1 MRTNKINPKFNSFNQ
16 ALSQYQQEIDDE
28 LDRFFNQKIRENSLF
43 FKQAVGTIKIL
54 KEINLGGGKR
64 LRPILVNLGYSLA
77 GGKNKK
83 AILEASLAV
92 ELIHNYFLIHD
103 DIIDE
108 DELRRG
114 RPSLHAFYRKK
125 FNDLHSGISLA
136 MVAGDISCAL
146 GYQALSNSPFPDRE
160 KIKAIDIL
168 NKMIIKTCHG
178 EMLELILKEEKVK
191 LTEKDILN
199 VSKHKT
205 AYYTFADPL
214 KIGAALAG
222 QRERFLAKLEKFA
235 LPLGIAFQIQDDILG
250 LFGSE
255 KEFGKPIGSDIEE
268 NQPNLLIFKTL
279 TLIDPKNRQKIKSYL
294 GRKKP
299 TQKDIRRVREIVKES
314 GSLDYC
320 QEKAQNLVNKAKSII
335 KQMRM
340 PLKEKKFLL
349 KLADY
354 IIERNY

>member
-1 MRTNKINPKFNSFNQ
+1 MSMTIADLKFNQ
-16 ALSQYQQEIDDE
+16 ILSKYQQEINFE
-28 LDRFFNQKIRENSLF
+28 LERFFNQKIRENSLF
-43 FKQAVGTIKIL
+43 FKRAAETIKIL
-54 KEINLGGGKR
+54 KDINLGGGKR

-108 DELRRG
+108 DDLRRG
-114 RPSLHAFYRKK
+114 RPSLYAFYQKK
-125 FNDLHSGISLA
+125 FNDLHLGISLA

-146 GYQALSNSPFPDRE
+146 GYQALNNSPFPDRD
-160 KIKAIDIL
+160 KIRAVDIL
-168 NKMIIKTCHG
+168 NKMIVKTCHG
-178 EMLELILKEEKVK
+178 EMLELFFKKRRVK
-191 LTEKDILN
+191 LTEEDILN
-199 VSKHKT
+199 VSKYKT
-205 AYYTFADPL
+205 AYYTFVYPL

-222 QRERFLAKLEKFA
+222 QRERFLAKLEEFA

-279 TLIDPKNRQKIKSYL
+279 ILIDPEDRQKIKSYL

-299 TQKDIRRVREIVKES
+299 TQKDIRRIREIVKKS

-335 KQMRM
+335 KRMRI

-349 KLADY
+349 ELANY